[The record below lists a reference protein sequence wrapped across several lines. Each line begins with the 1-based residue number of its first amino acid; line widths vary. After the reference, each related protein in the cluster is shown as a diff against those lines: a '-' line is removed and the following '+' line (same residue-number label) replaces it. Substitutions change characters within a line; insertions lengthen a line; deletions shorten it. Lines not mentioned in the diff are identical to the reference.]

1 MITHKKRGLK
11 SAFALAAVGAFV
23 LAGCAAEA
31 ETETATTGGGTTAS
45 TEAVTLTITSNAISG
60 GKNSVEADWLA
71 NWVIPNFEAAMAA
84 EGRDVTVVF
93 EPQGVDDEDYK
104 TKIALDMQSGGGAD
118 IISIDGIWVGEFAEA
133 GYIKPLT
140 EIAGSAVDAWDGW
153 DQIPA
158 AVQGATSFNG
168 ERYGITGGADGRV
181 VYFNKDIFTQAGL
194 PTDWQPTSWDEILEA
209 ARVLKTLDGII
220 PIQLNA
226 GTAMG
231 EATTMQGFLP
241 MLVGTGARVFEDD
254 KWVGGTEAMQEVLE
268 LYKTIYVDEE
278 LGDAILQQEASGRDT
293 SFQLFAEGKIAI
305 LLEGDYFWRGVVN
318 PDGGVA
324 PMADRNT
331 VVGYAKI
338 PAISP
343 GSGINGQ
350 DFVSMSGG
358 GGRVLNPNSENPE
371 LAWALMEF
379 MHSKEAF
386 ESLTE
391 GTIRITPR
399 NDVNA
404 GKLASDPMLS
414 YVSEQVLP
422 VTAYRPGLAVYPQVS
437 VLLQQATLDVVS
449 GTSVD
454 AAIEAYVSS
463 LTAIVGQDSV
473 SG

>member
-1 MITHKKRGLK
+1 
-11 SAFALAAVGAFV
+11 
-23 LAGCAAEA
+23 
-31 ETETATTGGGTTAS
+31 
-45 TEAVTLTITSNAISG
+45 
-60 GKNSVEADWLA
+60 
-71 NWVIPNFEAAMAA
+71 
-84 EGRDVTVVF
+84 
-93 EPQGVDDEDYK
+93 
-104 TKIALDMQSGGGAD
+104 
-118 IISIDGIWVGEFAEA
+118 
-133 GYIKPLT
+133 
-140 EIAGSAVDAWDGW
+140 
-153 DQIPA
+153 
-158 AVQGATSFNG
+158 
-168 ERYGITGGADGRV
+168 
-181 VYFNKDIFTQAGL
+181 
-194 PTDWQPTSWDEILEA
+194 
-209 ARVLKTLDGII
+209 
-220 PIQLNA
+220 
-226 GTAMG
+226 
-231 EATTMQGFLP
+231 
-241 MLVGTGARVFEDD
+241 
-254 KWVGGTEAMQEVLE
+254 

-338 PAISP
+338 PAMSP

-358 GGRVLNPNSENPE
+358 GGRVLNPNSANPE

-386 ESLTE
+386 EALTE
-391 GTIRITPR
+391 GQVRITPR
-399 NDVNA
+399 NDVNE
-404 GKLASDPMLS
+404 GKLATDPMLS

-437 VLLQQATLDVVS
+437 VLLQQASLDVVS
-449 GTSVD
+449 GTAID
-454 AAIEAYVSS
+454 AALEAYVSG

>member
-23 LAGCAAEA
+23 LAGCSAEA
-31 ETETATTGGGTTAS
+31 ETATTGGETA
-45 TEAVTLTITSNAISG
+45 APAGPVTLTITSNAISG
-60 GKNSVEADWLA
+60 GKNAQEADWLA
-71 NWVIPNFEAAMAA
+71 DWVIPNFEAAMAA
-84 EGRDVTVVF
+84 EGNDVTVEF

-194 PTDWQPTSWDEILEA
+194 PTDWQPTSWDDILEA

-231 EATTMQGFLP
+231 EATTMQGLLP
-241 MLVGTGARVFEDD
+241 MLVGTGAQVFEDG
-254 KWVGGTEAMQEVLE
+254 KWIGSTEALQKTLE

-278 LGDAILQQEASGRDT
+278 LGDAVLQQEASGRDT

-338 PAISP
+338 PAMSP

-358 GGRVLNPNSENPE
+358 GGRVLNPNSANPE

-391 GTIRITPR
+391 GQVRITPR
-399 NDVNA
+399 NDVNE
-404 GKLASDPMLS
+404 GKLATDPMLS

-437 VLLQQATLDVVS
+437 VLLQQASLDVVS
-449 GTSVD
+449 GTAID
-454 AAIEAYVSS
+454 AALEAYVSG

>member
-23 LAGCAAEA
+23 LAGCSAEA
-31 ETETATTGGGTTAS
+31 ETATTGGETAAS
-45 TEAVTLTITSNAISG
+45 TKPVTLTITSNAISG

-84 EGRDVTVVF
+84 EGKDVTVVF

-194 PTDWQPTSWDEILEA
+194 PTDWQPTSWDDILEA
-209 ARVLKTLDGII
+209 ARVLKTLNGII

-231 EATTMQGFLP
+231 EATTMQGLLP
-241 MLVGTGARVFEDD
+241 MLVGSGARVFEDG
-254 KWVGGTEAMQEVLE
+254 KWVGATEAMQKTLE
-268 LYKTIYVDEE
+268 LYKTIYVDEK

-324 PMADRNT
+324 PMADRNS

-358 GGRVLNPNSENPE
+358 GGRVLNPNSANPE

-404 GKLASDPMLS
+404 GKLASDPLLS

-449 GTSVD
+449 GTAID
-454 AAIEAYVSS
+454 AALKAYVSN

>member
-23 LAGCAAEA
+23 LAGCSAEA
-31 ETETATTGGGTTAS
+31 ETATTGGETA
-45 TEAVTLTITSNAISG
+45 APAGPVTLTITSNAISG
-60 GKNSVEADWLA
+60 GKNSQEADWLA
-71 NWVIPNFEAAMAA
+71 DWVIPNFEAAMAA
-84 EGRDVTVVF
+84 EGNDVTVVF

-194 PTDWQPTSWDEILEA
+194 PTDWQPTSWDDILEA

-231 EATTMQGFLP
+231 EATTMQGLLP
-241 MLVGTGARVFEDD
+241 VLVGTGARVFEDG
-254 KWVGGTEAMQEVLE
+254 KWIGSTEALQKTLE
-268 LYKTIYVDEE
+268 LYKTIYVDEK

-338 PAISP
+338 PAMSP

-358 GGRVLNPNSENPE
+358 GGRVLNPNSANPE

-386 ESLTE
+386 EALTE
-391 GTIRITPR
+391 GQVRITPR
-399 NDVNA
+399 NDVNE
-404 GKLASDPMLS
+404 GKLATDPMLS

-437 VLLQQATLDVVS
+437 VLLQQASLDVVS
-449 GTSVD
+449 GTAIG
-454 AAIEAYVSS
+454 AALEAYVSG